1 MAGLYN
7 SSLTISRSIWDL
19 LSCLLV
25 QESEGGQKRED
36 KKEQMMMKKCVLTD
50 EESKNIEHKRL
61 RSALD
66 DSAVE
71 NSRMR
76 QEILANIV
84 HISYLSAV

>member
-1 MAGLYN
+1 MQ
-7 SSLTISRSIWDL
+7 
-19 LSCLLV
+19 C
-25 QESEGGQKRED
+25 EGGQKRED

-84 HISYLSAV
+84 HTYILSFCCVAQPFPLQGLEVNILHSRGV

>member
-1 MAGLYN
+1 
-7 SSLTISRSIWDL
+7 
-19 LSCLLV
+19 
-25 QESEGGQKRED
+25 
-36 KKEQMMMKKCVLTD
+36 MMKKCVLTD

-71 NSRMR
+71 NSRLR

>member
-1 MAGLYN
+1 
-7 SSLTISRSIWDL
+7 
-19 LSCLLV
+19 
-25 QESEGGQKRED
+25 
-36 KKEQMMMKKCVLTD
+36 MMKKCVLTD

-84 HISYLSAV
+84 HISYPSAL

>member
-1 MAGLYN
+1 M
-7 SSLTISRSIWDL
+7 RVDKKW
-19 LSCLLV
+19 
-25 QESEGGQKRED
+25 ED

-50 EESKNIEHKRL
+50 EESKNIEHKRS

-71 NSRMR
+71 NSRLR

-84 HISYLSAV
+84 HISYFSAV